1 MKKPQAHIFTPYQEE
16 LDLVRV
22 KFMEMAGL
30 VELQVGDA
38 VKSFEQFDLKLAEAV
53 IERED
58 FVDRMEVDIEQLC
71 TKIIALR
78 APTASD
84 LRSMLGTIRS
94 IGELERIGDESSKI
108 AAMMMKLANETLD
121 ARVSS
126 EVHYLGKSVMNM
138 LRESID
144 CYARKN
150 AQAAVE
156 ILAQDDEIDSGYASS
171 LRQLV
176 NLMKED
182 SESIS
187 KGIHVLWILRS
198 LERIGDHA
206 KNLCE
211 AVVYIVQAKDIR
223 HGNIAAMAMDG

>member
-187 KGIHVLWILRS
+187 KSIHVLWILRS

>member
-30 VELQVGDA
+30 VEMQVGDA
-38 VKSFEQFDLKLAEAV
+38 VKSFEQLDLKLAETV
-53 IERED
+53 MERED

-84 LRSMLGTIRS
+84 LRSMLGTIRC
-94 IGELERIGDESSKI
+94 IGELERIGDESYKI
-108 AAMMMKLANETLD
+108 AAMMIKLAEETLD
-121 ARVSS
+121 SNVSA
-126 EVHYLGKSVMNM
+126 EIHYLSKSVMSM

-156 ILAQDDEIDSGYASS
+156 ILAQDDEIDSGYASA
-171 LRQLV
+171 LHQLI
-176 NLMKED
+176 NLMKD
-182 SESIS
+182 APESIS
-187 KGIHVLWILRS
+187 KNINLLWILRS

-223 HGNIAAMAMDG
+223 HGNIGAMDMDR